1 MIIDGTLVAEL
12 WPLLDVEFRGPEASK
27 LRSQRVIS
35 EVQPPD
41 GSEAKVMTAHVYRCL
56 CIRRRGNQPHTMDEL
71 IARLLVAH
79 RLCMRRWARTSVL
92 LLLALLLGC
101 LGLSFFSL
109 TSIRIAQDNA
119 SEMAALQPLKFLTV
133 AARAKHTATVIFVHV
148 RLPHLSKNASLTVIR
163 DLAML

>member
-1 MIIDGTLVAEL
+1 
-12 WPLLDVEFRGPEASK
+12 
-27 LRSQRVIS
+27 
-35 EVQPPD
+35 
-41 GSEAKVMTAHVYRCL
+41 MTAHVYRCL

-133 AARAKHTATVIFVHV
+133 AARAQHTATVIFVHV
-148 RLPHLSKNASLTVIR
+148 RLPHLSKKASLTITR
-163 DLAML
+163 DLAMLQGLGDTGAGWQDVAELFARDSGLQHVKWFLPHA